1 MVKVGPGRSMST
13 LLTVNPGLEAVAI
26 AVMR

>member
-1 MVKVGPGRSMST
+1 MVYVGPGRSIST
-13 LLTVNPGLEAVAI
+13 LLTVNLGLEAVAI